1 MSVIMSDSIL
11 RLRLGAGEHLPCNLS
26 WHVDDGY
33 LRLSSWGEHAE
44 QFTLGLWGPGDLVI
58 PSLIGVQPLELTALS
73 SVRVE
78 AHEATAAEKQLFLE
92 DQIQQASK
100 LLQFTRVRPAEL
112 RLLKLLMW
120 LGHRFGRVNSRGIS
134 LSFDDMNLTHRHLAE
149 LAGMTRVTVTK
160 TLSRLRQEQILIS
173 DGTDELLRPERCND
187 MQWLI

>member
-44 QFTLGLWGPGDLVI
+44 QFTLGLWGAGDLVI

-73 SVRVE
+73 AVRVE